1 MSSRTIALDERLYA
15 YLLDITVPESDA
27 QKGLREETRRMT
39 QGDMQ
44 ISPEQGRFMT
54 FLLRTL
60 GVRHALEIGTF
71 TGYSALCMALA
82 LPADGKLI
90 CCDVSAEWT
99 AVGQRVWREAGVD
112 GKIDLRIGPA
122 VGTLAELRRQG
133 RENGFDF
140 AFIDADKENYD
151 AYFEHCLA
159 LVRTSG
165 VIAIDNVLW
174 SGAVADPDNE
184 KPSTIALKALNKK
197 IFSDPRVD
205 AAMLPIGDGLTLA
218 RRI

>member
-39 QGDMQ
+39 QGGMQ